1 MAGRKRKPA
10 ALKKLEGT
18 FRPDRAQHTLE
29 VPAGIPTKPAWATH
43 DPVASA
49 LYDEVAT
56 HCYSMG
62 VGTEADGIAFALL
75 ADQLSIYLRLRAA
88 VLADGPIV
96 ETETST
102 GVVQQ
107 KPHPALAQM
116 NSSFGQITK
125 LLTEFGL
132 TAAARTKVDATK
144 PIEVDSFADFLKG
157 PK

>member
-18 FRPDRAQHTLE
+18 FRSDRAKDSLE
-29 VPAGIPTKPAWATH
+29 VPAGLPPKPTWADV

-56 HCYSMG
+56 HCYKMG
-62 VGTEADGIAFALL
+62 VGTEADGLAFALL

-88 VLADGPIV
+88 VAADGPLVDVMMSNGAI
-96 ETETST
+96 
-102 GVVQQ
+102 QQ
-107 KPHPALAQM
+107 KTHPALAQM
-116 NSSFGQITK
+116 NSSYGQIVK
-125 LLTEFGL
+125 MMTEFGL

-144 PIEVDSFADFLKG
+144 PIEADSFEAFLES
-157 PK
+157 